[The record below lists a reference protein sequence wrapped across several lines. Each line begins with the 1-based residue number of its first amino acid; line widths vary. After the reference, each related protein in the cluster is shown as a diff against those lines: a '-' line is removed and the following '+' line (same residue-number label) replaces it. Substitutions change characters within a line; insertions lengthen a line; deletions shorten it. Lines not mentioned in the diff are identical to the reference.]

1 MSTPNMMIKSIFY
14 TLFLFSICSCQ
25 SQKIKSNKKLPC
37 DKEATVETINLY
49 NNLFSLQEKGIMFGQ
64 QDALAYGVNWKYEE
78 GRSDIKDITG
88 DHPAI
93 YGWDLGGTEHNALND
108 IDGVPFDKMKRWIG
122 EIYDRNGVN
131 TISWHMDNPFTGK
144 NAWDITPNSFASILP
159 NGSKHELYKKWLDN
173 SIVFF
178 NSIKG
183 KDGKKVPILFR
194 PFHELTG
201 TWFWWCQ
208 NNATPEQFK
217 EVWKFTVEYYQSKGV
232 HNLIYVYN
240 TSDFNSKEEF
250 MKYYPGDDYVDMIS
264 FDKYLYN
271 DPTKDNS
278 FVEKCQLQFKIM
290 DEIANERGK
299 ITAFAETGY
308 EQIPY
313 DKFWTKTLINAI
325 GNYKTSFV
333 LAWRNH
339 GWQESENKTHYYV
352 PFKGHPNE
360 KDFVDFYNLEKT
372 LFQKDV
378 SKLNLYK

>member
-1 MSTPNMMIKSIFY
+1 MMIKSTFY

-37 DKEATVETINLY
+37 DKKATVETINLY

-78 GRSDIKDITG
+78 GRSDIKDVTG

-93 YGWDLGGTEHNALND
+93 YGWDLGGTEHNSPND

-144 NAWDITPNSFASILP
+144 NAWDITQNSFASILP
-159 NGSKHELYKKWLDN
+159 NGSKHEVYKKWLDN

-201 TWFWWCQ
+201 NWFWWCK
-208 NNATPEQFK
+208 NNGTPEQFK
-217 EVWKFTVEYYQSKGV
+217 EVWKFTVDYYKSKGV

-240 TSDFNSKEEF
+240 TSMVKSREEF
-250 MKYYPGDDYVDMIS
+250 LEYYPGENYVDILS
-264 FDKYLYN
+264 FDNYLYT

-278 FVEKCQLQFKIM
+278 FVENNFKLFGIM
-290 DEIANERGK
+290 DEIAKEQK
-299 ITAFAETGY
+299 KLIAFAETGY

-313 DKFWTKTLINAI
+313 DKFWTKTLMESI
-325 GNYKTSFV
+325 GNYKVSFV

-339 GWQESENKTHYYV
+339 GWQESENKMHYYV

-360 KDFVDFYNLEKT
+360 KDFIDFYNLEKT

-378 SKLNLYK
+378 SKFNLYR

>member
-1 MSTPNMMIKSIFY
+1 MKKHLLYSFCLLTIF
-14 TLFLFSICSCQ
+14 SCQ
-25 SQKIKSNKKLPC
+25 SQKATTETKFPC
-37 DKEATVETINLY
+37 DKNATTETVKLY
-49 NNLFSLQEKGIMFGQ
+49 QNLFKLLDKGFMFGQ

-93 YGWDLGGTEHNALND
+93 YGWDLGGTEHNSPND

-159 NGSKHELYKKWLDN
+159 KGSKHDLYKKWLDN

-201 TWFWWCQ
+201 SWFWWCK
-208 NNATPEQFK
+208 NNGTPEQFK
-217 EVWKFTVEYYQSKGV
+217 EVWKFTVDYYKSKGV

-240 TSDFNSKEEF
+240 TSMVKSREEF
-250 MKYYPGDDYVDMIS
+250 LEYYPGEDYVDILS
-264 FDKYLYN
+264 FDNYLYT

-278 FVEKCQLQFKIM
+278 FVENNFKLFGIM
-290 DEIANERGK
+290 DEIAKEQK
-299 ITAFAETGY
+299 KLIAFAETGY

-313 DKFWTKTLINAI
+313 DKFWTKTLMDAI
-325 GNYKTSFV
+325 GNYKISFV

-339 GWQESENKTHYYV
+339 GWQESENKMHYYV

-360 KDFVDFYNLEKT
+360 KDFIDFYNLEKT

-378 SKLNLYK
+378 SKQNLYK

>member
-1 MSTPNMMIKSIFY
+1 MKKHILYCFC
-14 TLFLFSICSCQ
+14 LFSTFACQ
-25 SQKIKSNKKLPC
+25 SQKTTIENKFPC
-37 DKEATVETINLY
+37 DKKATTETVKLY
-49 NNLFSLQEKGIMFGQ
+49 QNLFKLLDKGFLFGQ

-78 GRSDIKDITG
+78 GRSDIKDVTG

-93 YGWDLGGTEHNALND
+93 YGWDLGGTEYKNPND

-131 TISWHMDNPFTGK
+131 TISWHMDNPFTAK
-144 NAWDITPNSFASILP
+144 HAWDITPNSFASILP
-159 NGSKHELYKKWLDN
+159 NGSKHELYKEWLDN
-173 SIVFF
+173 AAEFF
-178 NSIKG
+178 HAVKG

-201 TWFWWCQ
+201 TWFWWCK

-217 EVWKFTVEYYQSKGV
+217 EVWKFTIEYFRIKKNV
-232 HNLIYVYN
+232 HNLIIVYN
-240 TSDFNSKEEF
+240 TSDFNTKEEF
-250 MKYYPGDDYVDMIS
+250 MEYYPGDEYVDMIS

-271 DPTKDNS
+271 DPTQDNS

-290 DEIANERGK
+290 DEVATERGK

-313 DKFWTKTLINAI
+313 DKFWTKTLMDAI

-339 GWQESENKTHYYV
+339 GWQESENKMHYYV
-352 PFKGHPNE
+352 PYKGHPNE
-360 KDFVDFYNLEKT
+360 KDFIDFYNLENT

>member
-1 MSTPNMMIKSIFY
+1 MKKYILYSFCLFT
-14 TLFLFSICSCQ
+14 TLACQ
-25 SQKIKSNKKLPC
+25 SQKATTETKFPC
-37 DKEATVETINLY
+37 DKNATTETVKLY
-49 NNLFSLQEKGIMFGQ
+49 QNLFKLLDKGIMFGQ
-64 QDALAYGVNWKYEE
+64 QDALAYGVNWRYEE
-78 GRSDIKDITG
+78 GRSDIKDVTG

-93 YGWDLGGTEHNALND
+93 YGWDLGGTEHNSPND

-159 NGSKHELYKKWLDN
+159 KGTKHDLYKKWLDN

-201 TWFWWCQ
+201 NWFWWCQ

-217 EVWKFTVEYYQSKGV
+217 EVWKFTVNYYQSKGV

-240 TSDFNSKEEF
+240 TSDFGSKEEF
-250 MKYYPGDDYVDMIS
+250 MKYYPGDDYVDIIS
-264 FDKYLYN
+264 FDKYLYDN
-271 DPTKDNS
+271 PTRDNS

-290 DEIANERGK
+290 DEVAKERGK
-299 ITAFAETGY
+299 IAAFAETGY

-313 DKFWTKTLINAI
+313 DKFWTKTLMDAI
-325 GNYKTSFV
+325 GNYKISFV

-339 GWQESENKTHYYV
+339 GWQESENKMHYYV

-360 KDFVDFYNLEKT
+360 KDFIDFYNLEKT

-378 SKLNLYK
+378 SKQNLYK

>member
-1 MSTPNMMIKSIFY
+1 MKLCTILSIVIA
-14 TLFLFSICSCQ
+14 FSLLSCKAQ
-25 SQKIKSNKKLPC
+25 EVKLI
-37 DKEATVETINLY
+37 DANATVETKKLYQNL
-49 NNLFSLQEKGIMFGQ
+49 NRIKEKGFMMGH

-78 GRSDIKDITG
+78 GRSDIKDVTG
-88 DHPAI
+88 DYPAI
-93 YGWDLGGTEHNALND
+93 YGWDLGGTEYKSEKD
-108 IDGVPFDKMKRWIG
+108 IDGVPFVKMKQWIK
-122 EIYDRNGVN
+122 EIYDRGGVS

-159 NGSKHELYKKWLDN
+159 NGSKHDLYKSWLDN
-173 SIVFF
+173 SAQFF
-178 NSIKG
+178 LSLKG
-183 KDGKKVPILFR
+183 SDGKPIPILYR

-201 TWFWWCQ
+201 NWFWWCK

-217 EVWKFTVEYYQSKGV
+217 EVWKFTVDYYKSKGV

-240 TSDFNSKEEF
+240 TSMVKSREEF
-250 MKYYPGDDYVDMIS
+250 LEYYPGAAYADILS
-264 FDKYLYN
+264 FDNYQYN

-278 FVEKCQLQFKIM
+278 FVENNLKLFGIM
-290 DEIANERGK
+290 DAIAKEQNK

-313 DKFWTKTLINAI
+313 DKFWTKTILESI
-325 GNYKTSFV
+325 GDYKVSFV

-339 GWQESENKTHYYV
+339 GWQESEKKMHYYV

-360 KDFVDFYNLEKT
+360 KDFIDFFNLKQT

-378 SKLNLYK
+378 TAEKLYK